1 MLKLLENQSE
11 QSVSTMKQ
19 VLKDYFILYKFT
31 GNRPGGDY
39 GIPLAYSDDADQEK
53 LIEMMRDYNM
63 NRGIDAVFVSP
74 DKYKKTVRIID
85 FEGSY
90 V

>member
-1 MLKLLENQSE
+1 
-11 QSVSTMKQ
+11 MKQ
-19 VLKDYFILYKFT
+19 AFKDYFILYEFSV
-31 GNRPGGDY
+31 NRPGGDY

-53 LIEMMRDYNM
+53 LIEMMRDYNI

-74 DKYKKTVRIID
+74 DKYRKTVRIID